1 MISLEFIPKEQS
13 DIAKLRQFWEE
24 NIFFSHIV
32 LIDNKQ
38 ISNFRSSFLIEHLS
52 EFCDILLSVNLDSMS
67 LVDIERLSS
76 KKISGIIFL
85 RGSEAKFSGVLKI
98 IKNTNLKRFYA
109 TNNVEKIKKYL
120 DFGLDG
126 IITQSFYSFSDF
138 NNFSKNFKDIEKI
151 IPSFLPFFSQKTL
164 IKWQGGYAKTLGIEI
179 PLNYHIGQNK
189 EILTSLLEI
198 GNLHISMINTNFSN
212 IKNLIS

>member
-24 NIFFSHIV
+24 NTFFSHIV

-38 ISNFRSSFLIEHLS
+38 ISNFSSSFLIEHLS
-52 EFCDILLSVNLDSMS
+52 EFCDILLSVNLDSRN

-85 RGSEAKFSGVLKI
+85 RGSEAKFSEVLKI

-126 IITQSFYSFSDF
+126 VITQSFYSFSDF
-138 NNFSKNFKDIEKI
+138 NNFSKNFKDVEKI

-189 EILTSLLEI
+189 EILTSLLES